1 MAVDFNSDLNVKGLA
16 SSEAT
21 DNEIT
26 NAAGSTLITKSY
38 AESEIKLQDG
48 TAGDISVGNSGT
60 TLSIIDDA
68 VGPDELANTAVTA
81 GSYTTADIT
90 VDAQGRITA
99 ASNGSGGGSGTV
111 TSVGTG
117 TGLSGGPITT
127 SGTIDLADTAVTP
140 GSYTNANI
148 TVDQQGRLTAAS
160 SGSGGGGAGTAYYL
174 QAVGSGTQN
183 TAAGAANAI
192 TVDYDTSQ
200 LTSSGSDF
208 TVGATGEITVANAG
222 NYFIA
227 YSIDSIQ
234 TSGNNRLIMTGFIEV
249 DSSGSFAEVTGSRG
263 HDYSR
268 NTNTEEASTYG
279 SSIVSLSA
287 GDKVRVRAHQDV
299 VASDVVGQINGSNSH
314 ISIHS
319 INASVAATGVSSNT
333 STSTSANVDLSN
345 VAGTYYTA
353 VRSSGTI
360 TVASGAVA
368 GGFAHLRVQ
377 YGGGEPNVSGAVKMS
392 SPTYDTNNEM
402 KMVFYNDGS
411 GSYYY
416 FLEI

>member
-1 MAVDFNSDLNVKGLA
+1 MAIDFNSDLNVKGLA
-16 SSEAT
+16 SSEASNT
-21 DNEIT
+21 DIANDAT
-26 NAAGSTLITKSY
+26 GNALITKDY
-38 AESEIKLQDG
+38 ADANYSGGGVSDG
-48 TAGDISVGNSGT
+48 DKGDITVSNSGAT
-60 TLSIIDDA
+60 WTIDNDTI
-68 VGPDELANTAVTA
+68 GPDELANTAVTA
-81 GSYTTADIT
+81 GSYTNANIT
-90 VDAQGRITA
+90 VDAQGRLTSA
-99 ASNGSGGGSGTV
+99 ANGTGGS
-111 TSVGTG
+111 S
-117 TGLSGGPITT
+117 
-127 SGTIDLADTAVTP
+127 
-140 GSYTNANI
+140 
-148 TVDQQGRLTAAS
+148 
-160 SGSGGGGAGTAYYL
+160 GTAYYL

-183 TAAGAANAI
+183 TAQGSANAI

-200 LTSSGSDF
+200 LTSSASDF

-234 TSGNNRLIMTGFIEV
+234 TSGNNRLIVTGFIEV

-268 NTNTEEASTYG
+268 NNLTEEASTYG

-287 GDKVRVRAHQDV
+287 GDKVRVRAFQDV
-299 VASDVVGQINGSNSH
+299 AAADVVGQINGSNSH

-319 INASVAATGVSSNT
+319 INASVAASGVSSAT
-333 STSTSANVDLSN
+333 STSTTANVDLSN

-353 VRSSGTI
+353 VRSSGGI

-368 GGFAHLRVQ
+368 GGFAHLRVL
-377 YGGGEPNVSGAVKMS
+377 YTGGEPSVSGAFKMS
-392 SPTYDTNNEM
+392 SPTYDTANEM

-411 GSYYY
+411 NSYYY